1 MSVAI
6 HKTTSNTA
14 KNNQIMTPKQVAL
27 VQDSFAKVALI
38 SEAAAVLFYDRLFD
52 IAPQM
57 KAMFPDDMIEQRR
70 KLMAMLAGVVKGLGN
85 LEQVFAG
92 RQRTGK
98 AACQLRCEG
107 GALSGGRRRV
117 AVDAGEGPGGCLDA
131 GSGGCVGHRVWH
143 AVRLMISEAY
153 GRSLAAE

>member
-85 LEQVFAG
+85 LEQVLPAASALAKRHVSYGAKARHYPAVGAALLWTLEKGLGMAG
-92 RQRTGK
+92 RRKWRVRGAPFT
-98 AACQLRCEG
+98 ARCP
-107 GALSGGRRRV
+107 AT
-117 AVDAGEGPGGCLDA
+117 
-131 GSGGCVGHRVWH
+131 
-143 AVRLMISEAY
+143 
-153 GRSLAAE
+153 